1 MGVIALLESYETRL
15 LKVID
20 CIRGNSSPMINL
32 PIYFIL
38 LFFPFRVHRQEE
50 SKHERPGKQRH
61 LSDFPYKQRRSSPSV
76 LRRPRGEVGATT
88 PGWLWWVRSGSRA
101 WYPRTFLPQPRCF
114 QIKQC
119 SSMAVWTLPLL
130 PDHFAFGNGAQ
141 KKSTATSQG
150 VPVLSFP
157 QRCHLARFLQAFS
170 NAPLFVTFQK
180 TNLSF
185 FFFFF
190 PRPLWVIWFCPF
202 LLSRLSCSA
211 HSSTALSVDSSSLKP
226 CKSYFFPKRSFTE
239 SGKLL
244 QSVSVYELIFAAQ
257 KILHC
262 KISTRL

>member
-190 PRPLWVIWFCPF
+190 PPPSLSYLILSFSPF
-202 LLSRLSCSA
+202 TSVLLGSQQ
-211 HSSTALSVDSSSLKP
+211 HSSVCGFFLVEALQEL
-226 CKSYFFPKRSFTE
+226 FFP
-239 SGKLL
+239 
-244 QSVSVYELIFAAQ
+244 
-257 KILHC
+257 
-262 KISTRL
+262 